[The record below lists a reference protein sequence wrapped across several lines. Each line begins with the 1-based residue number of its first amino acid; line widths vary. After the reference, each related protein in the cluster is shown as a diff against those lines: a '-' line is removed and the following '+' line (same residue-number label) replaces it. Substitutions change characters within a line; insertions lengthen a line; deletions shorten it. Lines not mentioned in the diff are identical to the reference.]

1 LAHLHSYAHAA
12 RNARRRCG
20 FDLGKKV
27 DFVKLLTVTVP
38 CYNSAAYMERCI
50 DSLLPGGEE
59 MDILII
65 DDGSTDRTGEIADRY
80 AARFPDTVRAIHQ
93 ENGGHGEGINQGIR
107 NARGVYF
114 KVVDSDDRLDPDAL
128 AKLLEL
134 LRSHAEGDAQVDLV
148 VHNYVYDQAEKPAV
162 FSVNYRI
169 VMRPNRV
176 LTWEDIHRFPVHKQF
191 MIHALVYRTGLL
203 REMGLV
209 LPKHTFYE
217 DNLYIYQPLPHT
229 HRILYLDEPLYG
241 YRIGREDQ
249 SIAEKNILR
258 RLDQVSQI
266 AEQMITSYTL
276 NELKALPRSLC
287 NYMLNNCA
295 GMLATTSAL
304 QFIAE
309 TEESLSMNRHMWQTI
324 QSFDEELYQKLRS
337 NLLGSATILPGAVG
351 RRALVSGYRFVRKM
365 IQF

>member
-1 LAHLHSYAHAA
+1 M
-12 RNARRRCG
+12 
-20 FDLGKKV
+20 
-27 DFVKLLTVTVP
+27 KLLTVTVP

-50 DSLLPGGEE
+50 DSLLSGGDE

-65 DDGSTDRTGEIADRY
+65 DDGSADQTGALADRY
-80 AARFPDTVRAIHQ
+80 AAQYPDTVRVIHQ

-114 KVVDSDDRLDPDAL
+114 KVVDSDDRLDKASL
-128 AKLLEL
+128 AKLLNL
-134 LRSHAEGDAQVDLV
+134 LRLYTGEGEQVDLV
-148 VHNYVYDQAEKPAV
+148 VNNYVYDQADKQSV

-176 LTWEDIHRFPVHKQF
+176 LTWEDIHHFPVHKQF
-191 MIHALVYRTGLL
+191 MIHSLIYRTGLL
-203 REMGLV
+203 REMNLV

-217 DNLYIYQPLPHT
+217 DNLYIYQPLPYT

-241 YRIGREDQ
+241 YMIGREDQ
-249 SIAEKNILR
+249 SIAEKNILK
-258 RLDQVSQI
+258 RLDQVSHV
-266 AEQMITSYTL
+266 AELMITSYTL
-276 NELKALPRSLC
+276 SELKALPRSLC
-287 NYMLNNCA
+287 GYMLNNCA

-309 TEESLSMNRHMWQTI
+309 TDQSLAMNRHMWDAI
-324 QSFDEELYQKLRS
+324 HAFDEPLYQKLRS
-337 NLLGSATILPGAVG
+337 NLLGCATVLPGAMG

-365 IQF
+365 IKF